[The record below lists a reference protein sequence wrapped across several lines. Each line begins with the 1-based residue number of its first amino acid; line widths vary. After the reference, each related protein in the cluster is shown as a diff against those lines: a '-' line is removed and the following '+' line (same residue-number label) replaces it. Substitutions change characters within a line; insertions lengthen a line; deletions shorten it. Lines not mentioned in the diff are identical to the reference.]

1 MATNTPNYNLIKP
14 SPEDFADIA
23 DINSNMD
30 SIDTA
35 LKNHADL
42 FPQKVDKVTGKELS
56 TNDFT
61 DAYKQQVDQN
71 SSSITSLQSGKA
83 DLANG
88 KVPQSQLPANVVP
101 IVDTGGTGD
110 AYTAS
115 VDRISELQVGTML
128 IVVPHVASSSGSP
141 TLNINNLGAKTISRR
156 ASSSTA
162 AGNPGYT
169 ANWIKAGSPLL
180 VQYDGTYWVALGQA
194 KPSASDLS
202 GSVAVSNGGT
212 GKSSWT
218 AYRLIYP
225 SGQSSFAQLVFPSVS
240 GSFLRQGTSG
250 APYWSSPSTVLSA
263 IGALG
268 EDDQAADSAKLG
280 GQLPAYYS
288 NYNNLTNKPSIPSAT
303 STTPKP
309 LGTATVGTS
318 TYYAR
323 ADHVH
328 KMPSASEVGAVPTTR
343 TVNGKALSSNIALD
357 AADVGAK
364 FKYDVLFACGESPR
378 IKAGTIQLT
387 KSVLDYNFII
397 ILTCMSSNVY
407 INAYTNLYVP
417 VVFTNGSNTTI
428 CGVSNNVI
436 NSQLMRF
443 MCKDGQDDDTGL
455 YCYLPY
461 DLNGFG
467 IRHVQ
472 GIKLNSNE

>member
-1 MATNTPNYNLIKP
+1 MISISLVLNAAKKDVAGVVHAVQGENGARQLDIKICDADGAIMNLAEYTATFYVLKPDDTVVQTPMN
-14 SPEDFADIA
+14 
-23 DINSNMD
+23 
-30 SIDTA
+30 
-35 LKNHADL
+35 
-42 FPQKVDKVTGKELS
+42 V
-56 TNDFT
+56 
-61 DAYKQQVDQN
+61 
-71 SSSITSLQSGKA
+71 SG
-83 DLANG
+83 D
-88 KVPQSQLPANVVP
+88 
-101 IVDTGGTGD
+101 
-110 AYTAS
+110 TAS
-115 VDRISELQVGTML
+115 VILSLQACAVAGNCLCWVQIVKSGALDLRTDNLVLQVQPCDFDGAIESTNEFTAL
-128 IVVPHVASSSGSP
+128 TQAIEDAQQATSNANAAADEARETAESTAESVINSQKGQPNGIATLDSSGK
-141 TLNINNLGAKTISRR
+141 LA
-156 ASSSTA
+156 
-162 AGNPGYT
+162 
-169 ANWIKAGSPLL
+169 
-180 VQYDGTYWVALGQA
+180 QM
-194 KPSASDLS
+194 PSGVLPV
-202 GSVAVSNGGT
+202 GNGGT
-212 GKSSWT
+212 GKSSWVPSQ
-218 AYRLIYP
+218 LIYP
-225 SGQSSFAQLVFPSVS
+225 SATSALSQLGFPSVS

-343 TVNGKALSSNIALD
+343 TVNGKVLSSNIALD